1 MKRSTGVARNFTEA
15 YIRDLEPTNQ
25 RLTFHDAKLKGLIL
39 IVFPGG
45 TKTFYLYK
53 RINGRPTRL
62 LLGSWP
68 ALTAETARK
77 AAALALAKIAQGENP
92 HEEKQRKFEAATATL
107 GDVWAR
113 YKDVKFSRSRRST
126 VVTHESRFQTCLS
139 EWVNRRLDSIT
150 RADVVAL
157 HATIGRDRGNVT
169 ANRAIQLLRAIFNFA
184 VDKLGLDTLRNPA
197 AKVELFH
204 EHSRERFLKYDE
216 LKKFFEAV
224 AQEPDQDFRDLFVLL
239 LFTGA
244 RRGNVC
250 SMRWDDID
258 FAAKVWVIPADTF
271 KAKRVM
277 RIPLVGPAADIL
289 ERRKQYIAGEYVF
302 PRNSIPGHMV
312 DPAAAW
318 RRLLERSGLNDL
330 RMHDLRRSLGSWQA
344 AAGVPLNVIGASLG
358 HSQIA
363 TTQIYAR
370 LTLDP
375 IREAMSGAVN
385 AMLKAAEKE
394 TDNKS

>member
-1 MKRSTGVARNFTEA
+1 MKRSSSVARNLTEA
-15 YIRDLEPTNQ
+15 YIRDLEPTTQ
-25 RLTFHDAKLKGLIL
+25 RLTFRDAKLKGLIL
-39 IVFPGG
+39 TVFPGG
-45 TKTFYLYK
+45 TKSFYLYR
-53 RINGRPTRL
+53 RINGRPVRL

-77 AAALALAKIAQGENP
+77 AAAVALAKIAGGENP
-92 HEEKQRKFEAATATL
+92 HEEKQRKFEVATATL
-107 GDVWAR
+107 GDVWTR
-113 YKDVKFSRSRRST
+113 YKDVKFIRSREST

-139 EWVNRRLDSIT
+139 EWSNRRLDSIT

-157 HATIGRDRGNVT
+157 HASIGKERGNVT
-169 ANRAIQLLRAIFNFA
+169 ANRAIQLLRAVFNFA
-184 VDKLGLDTLRNPA
+184 IDKLGFVDLRNPA
-197 AKVELFH
+197 AKVEMFH
-204 EHSRERFLKYDE
+204 EQSRERFLHYEE
-216 LKKFFEAV
+216 LKSFFEAV
-224 AQEPDQDFRDLFVLL
+224 AQEPNQDFRDLFILM

-250 SMRWDDID
+250 SMRWQDID
-258 FAAKVWVIPADTF
+258 FTAKVWVIPADTF

-277 RIPLVGPAADIL
+277 RVPLVGPAAEIL
-289 ERRKQYIAGEYVF
+289 ERRKQYASNEFVF
-302 PRNSIPGHMV
+302 PSDSKTGYLI
-312 DPAAAW
+312 DPKAAW
-318 RRLLERSGLNDL
+318 GRLRTNSGLKDL

-375 IREAMSGAVN
+375 VRDAMSGAVN
-385 AMLKAAEKE
+385 AMLKAAESE
-394 TDNKS
+394 SENNS